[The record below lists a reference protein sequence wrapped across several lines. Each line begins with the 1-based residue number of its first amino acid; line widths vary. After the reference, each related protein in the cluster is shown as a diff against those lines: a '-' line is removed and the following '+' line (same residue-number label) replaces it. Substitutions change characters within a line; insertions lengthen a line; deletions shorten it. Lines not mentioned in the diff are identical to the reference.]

1 MPELPEVETVRRG
14 LAAVL
19 EGRRLVRIEQRRADL
34 RIPFPEGFAARLE
47 GRTVRRVDRR
57 AKYILARLDDG
68 NVWLIHLGISGR
80 MVIVKQA
87 AARDSGV
94 APPGPHDHVIVETD
108 EGVVIHF
115 HDARRFGLM
124 TLCAQTELAAHPLF
138 RRLGPEPLGDG
149 FDGKALA
156 LALEG
161 KKTPIKS
168 ALLDQRVVAG
178 LGNIYACESLFYA
191 GISPRRQART
201 VKGARAE
208 RLARAIRRVLG
219 AAIAAGG
226 SSLRDHVRPSGE
238 LGYFQHRFAVYGRE
252 GEPCPGCDCDA
263 ARTGGI
269 KRITQGGRS
278 SFYCGK
284 RQR

>member
-47 GRTVRRVDRR
+47 GRTVRRVERR
-57 AKYILARLDDG
+57 AKYILAGLDDG

-80 MVIVKQA
+80 MVIVRPA
-87 AARDSGV
+87 AARENGA
-94 APPGPHDHVIVETD
+94 APPGPHDHVIIETD
-108 EGVVIHF
+108 EGVVIRF

-124 TLCAQTELAAHPLF
+124 TLCAETELADHRLF
-138 RRLGPEPLGDG
+138 RGLGPEPLGDG
-149 FDGKALA
+149 FDGDALA
-156 LALEG
+156 LALKG
-161 KKTPIKS
+161 KNTPIKL

-178 LGNIYACESLFYA
+178 LGNIYVCESLFHA
-191 GISPRRQART
+191 GLSPRRQAHT
-201 VKGARAE
+201 VKGARAD
-208 RLARAIRRVLG
+208 RLARVIRRVLRE
-219 AAIAAGG
+219 AIAAGG
-226 SSLRDHVRPSGE
+226 ASLRDYVRPTGE
-238 LGYFQHRFAVYGRE
+238 LGTFQHRFAVYGRE
-252 GEPCPGCDCDA
+252 GAPCPGCDCDA